1 VSADALHRECW
12 ELLPWL
18 ANGRLTGASRAT
30 AEEHV
35 RTCAACRQELAVQ
48 RRICSTLSAPERVT
62 YAPGPSFRKLL
73 ERIDGSP
80 GRAERAPETTR
91 VRERRPAAWR
101 PPALAWA
108 ASVVAILGA
117 TFWVAAERWSQPVYV
132 THTENHP
139 RGAGVLHIAFA
150 PAVSVDDASAL
161 LRAAGARV
169 VEGPD
174 ATGVFGVA
182 LTTDRPEAQLWSLA
196 TRLRADP
203 RVRWV
208 EPLPEPEGAPASR
221 APGS

>member
-1 VSADALHRECW
+1 VSADPLHLECW

-30 AEEHV
+30 AEDHV
-35 RTCAACRQELAVQ
+35 RTCAACREELEVQ
-48 RRICSTLSAPERVT
+48 RRICTSLSAPERVT

-73 ERIDGSP
+73 ERIDAVP
-80 GRAERAPETTR
+80 GRAQSSPVAARARAPR
-91 VRERRPAAWR
+91 AGLRR

-108 ASVVAILGA
+108 ASVVALLGA
-117 TFWVAAERWSQPVYV
+117 TFWVASERWSQPLYV
-132 THTENHP
+132 THTASHARVP
-139 RGAGVLHIAFA
+139 GILHIAFA
-150 PAVSVDDASAL
+150 PALSVDDASAL
-161 LRAAGARV
+161 LRAAGARI

-182 LTTDRPEAQLWSLA
+182 PDRADAQLWRLA
-196 TRLRADP
+196 GRLRADP

-208 EPLPEPEGAPASR
+208 EPLPEAEGPPAGR